1 MNNIFHISTLESKQ
15 DEVFETLLSKGDLRI
30 ERIVTLT
37 PYSAPGDWYEEET
50 DEWVV
55 LLTGSAEIEYRTG
68 EKVRM
73 TAGDPLFIPARKK
86 HRVSWSA
93 PGERCIW
100 LAVHGNLK

>member
-1 MNNIFHISTLESKQ
+1 MNNIFDISTLESKQ

-30 ERIVTLT
+30 ERIVTFT